1 MFDTFLV
8 LFFLVSV
15 FVVWTQVLSWSVTLL
30 NRVYLT
36 WYWSHNT
43 PLPTYDRSTL
53 NANVLRAR
61 DRTIHEWA
69 MALRTLLVVLFI
81 AVVILAQ

>member
-15 FVVWTQVLSWSVTLL
+15 FMVLDTMKSWSVTLL
-30 NRVYLT
+30 NRIYLT

-69 MALRTLLVVLFI
+69 MTLRALLVVLFI
-81 AVVILAQ
+81 AVVILA